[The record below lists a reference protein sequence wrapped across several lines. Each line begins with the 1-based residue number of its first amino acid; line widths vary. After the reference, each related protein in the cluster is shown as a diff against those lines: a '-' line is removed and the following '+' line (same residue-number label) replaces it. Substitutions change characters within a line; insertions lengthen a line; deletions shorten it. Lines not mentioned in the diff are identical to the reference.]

1 MLHPR
6 RSKREMTDENVTPE
20 TQDTTPPAAEE
31 TQTANAAENT
41 ETAPEAAAEATGNP
55 SIDALMAD
63 LAAAKERHLRLMAD
77 FDNMRKRQA
86 RELEERTARANE
98 RLLNS
103 LLPVFDNFEMALSVA
118 QEDTPFV
125 QGVKMIAGEFRKV
138 LEQSGAEVIDAPEG
152 TTFDPMA
159 HEALSMVPH
168 AEIAQGC
175 VVNQFR
181 KGWKLGGKVVRP
193 AQVIVSAGAPA
204 PAAEGAQEA

>member
-1 MLHPR
+1 
-6 RSKREMTDENVTPE
+6 MTDENVQPE
-20 TQDTTPPAAEE
+20 AQEQVQPAAE
-31 TQTANAAENT
+31 AA
-41 ETAPEAAAEATGNP
+41 APEVKTEEATPEVASHEVP
-55 SIDALMAD
+55 SVETLMAD
-63 LAAAKERHLRLMAD
+63 LAAAKERHMRLMAD

-98 RLLNS
+98 RLLNA
-103 LLPVFDNFEMALSVA
+103 LLPVFDNFEMALMAA
-118 QEDTPFV
+118 QEDSPFV

-138 LEQSGAEVIDAPEG
+138 LEQSGAELIDAPAG

-159 HEALSMVPH
+159 HEALSMMPH

-204 PAAEGAQEA
+204 PAEPAAEATEATSQEA

>member
-1 MLHPR
+1 
-6 RSKREMTDENVTPE
+6 MTDENVQPE
-20 TQDTTPPAAEE
+20 AQEQVQPAAE
-31 TQTANAAENT
+31 AA
-41 ETAPEAAAEATGNP
+41 APEVKTEEATPEVASQEVP
-55 SIDALMAD
+55 SVETLVAD
-63 LAAAKERHLRLMAD
+63 LAAAKERHMRLMAD

-98 RLLNS
+98 RLLNA
-103 LLPVFDNFEMALSVA
+103 LLPVFDNFEMALMAA
-118 QEDTPFV
+118 QDDSPFV

-138 LEQSGAEVIDAPEG
+138 LEQSGAELIDAPAG

-159 HEALSMVPH
+159 HEALSMMPH

-204 PAAEGAQEA
+204 PAEPAAEAASQEA

>member
-1 MLHPR
+1 
-6 RSKREMTDENVTPE
+6 MTDENVNPE
-20 TQDTTPPAAEE
+20 IQDTTPPAAEE
-31 TQTANAAENT
+31 AQTANAAENT
-41 ETAPEAAAEATGNP
+41 ETAPEAATEATGNP

-181 KGWKLGGKVVRP
+181 KGWKLGGKIVRP

>member
-1 MLHPR
+1 
-6 RSKREMTDENVTPE
+6 MTDENVQPE
-20 TQDTTPPAAEE
+20 AQEQVQPAAE
-31 TQTANAAENT
+31 TA
-41 ETAPEAAAEATGNP
+41 APEVKTEEATPEVASQEVP
-55 SIDALMAD
+55 SVETLVAD
-63 LAAAKERHLRLMAD
+63 LAAAKERHMRLMAD

-98 RLLNS
+98 RLLNA
-103 LLPVFDNFEMALSVA
+103 LLPVFDNFEMALMAA
-118 QEDTPFV
+118 QDDSPFV

-138 LEQSGAEVIDAPEG
+138 LEQSGAELIDAPAG

-159 HEALSMVPH
+159 HEALSMMPH

-204 PAAEGAQEA
+204 PAEPAAEAASQEA

>member
-1 MLHPR
+1 
-6 RSKREMTDENVTPE
+6 MTDENVTPE

-204 PAAEGAQEA
+204 PVAEGAQEA

>member
-1 MLHPR
+1 
-6 RSKREMTDENVTPE
+6 MTEDNVQPE
-20 TQDTTPPAAEE
+20 VQEAAQPANEE
-31 TQTANAAENT
+31 VKST
-41 ETAPEAAAEATGNP
+41 ESQAAEAPVEEQAAAKDP
-55 SIDALMAD
+55 SVEALMAD

-86 RELEERTARANE
+86 RELEERTSRANE
-98 RLLNS
+98 RLLNA
-103 LLPVFDNFEMALSVA
+103 LLPVFDNFEMALAMA
-118 QEDTPFV
+118 QEESPFV

-152 TTFDPMA
+152 TSFDPMA

-204 PAAEGAQEA
+204 PAEPAQEA

>member
-1 MLHPR
+1 
-6 RSKREMTDENVTPE
+6 MTDENVTPE

-41 ETAPEAAAEATGNP
+41 ESAPEATAEATGNP
-55 SIDALMAD
+55 SIEALMAD

-181 KGWKLGGKVVRP
+181 KGWKLGGKIVRP

-204 PAAEGAQEA
+204 PATEGAQEA